1 MSSAGHVLDMIKR
14 MKANRALQ
22 KKNRNAFK
30 RRKKHTLGL
39 SYNSGESTLSEEEK
53 AAIRAQLAETIAKD
67 RRLLLIYRII
77 FGLAFLISLILFYIW
92 FY

>member
-14 MKANRALQ
+14 MRANRALQ
-22 KKNRNAFK
+22 KKNRSAFK
-30 RRKKHTLGL
+30 HRKKHTSGI
-39 SYNSGESTLSEEEK
+39 SYNSSESTLSEEEK
-53 AAIRAQLAETIAKD
+53 AAIRAQLAETLARD
-67 RRLLLIYRII
+67 RRILLICRII

>member
-30 RRKKHTLGL
+30 YRKKNTSGL
-39 SYNSGESTLSEEEK
+39 NYTSSESTLSEEEK
-53 AAIRAQLAETIAKD
+53 AAIRAQLAETLARD
-67 RRLLLIYRII
+67 RRVLLIYRII
-77 FGLAFLISLILFYIW
+77 FGLAFLLSLILFYIW